1 MSAMAIKGTVLL
13 LIPLAGYII
22 HKCLMGGYY
31 GRRKSKDNTD
41 KDKEKQK

>member
-13 LIPLAGYII
+13 LIPLVGYII